1 MQRYD
6 FMSNH
11 VSFSNRFWVSILDPP
26 HRVYRLRLIMKKKQV
41 NLKHYLAPQCA
52 IVQLKDETPL
62 LATSGIEHTTEVIG
76 NKEEEE
82 ELEFENEP

>member
-26 HRVYRLRLIMKKKQV
+26 HRVYRLRLKKRKTKFLYENIWWKRKNNSFELPIAVIWKQMLRYKNMCGITELYTV
-41 NLKHYLAPQCA
+41 H
-52 IVQLKDETPL
+52 DE
-62 LATSGIEHTTEVIG
+62 
-76 NKEEEE
+76 
-82 ELEFENEP
+82 F

>member
-1 MQRYD
+1 
-6 FMSNH
+6 
-11 VSFSNRFWVSILDPP
+11 
-26 HRVYRLRLIMKKKQV
+26 MKKKQV

-62 LATSGIEHTTEVIG
+62 LATSNIEHTPEVEK
-76 NKEEEE
+76 NKEEVE

>member
-1 MQRYD
+1 
-6 FMSNH
+6 
-11 VSFSNRFWVSILDPP
+11 
-26 HRVYRLRLIMKKKQV
+26 MKKKQV
-41 NLKHYLAPQCA
+41 YLKHYLAPQCA

>member
-1 MQRYD
+1 
-6 FMSNH
+6 
-11 VSFSNRFWVSILDPP
+11 
-26 HRVYRLRLIMKKKQV
+26 MKKNQV

-52 IVQLKDETPL
+52 IVQLKDETSL
-62 LATSGIEHTTEVIG
+62 LATSNIEHTPGVIG

>member
-1 MQRYD
+1 
-6 FMSNH
+6 
-11 VSFSNRFWVSILDPP
+11 
-26 HRVYRLRLIMKKKQV
+26 MKKNQV

-52 IVQLKDETPL
+52 IIQLKDETSL
-62 LATSGIEHTTEVIG
+62 LATSNIEHTTEVIG